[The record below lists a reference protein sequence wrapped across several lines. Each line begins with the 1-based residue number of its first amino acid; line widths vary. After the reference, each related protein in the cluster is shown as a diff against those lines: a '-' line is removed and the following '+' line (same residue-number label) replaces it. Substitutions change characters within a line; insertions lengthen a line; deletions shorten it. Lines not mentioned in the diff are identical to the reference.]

1 MSGDER
7 AYFFYLLILLL
18 FIGSGFLFGYRQK
31 LSTTLQQAAIW
42 VLIFVGVVIAYGFS
56 DTLKQQIM
64 PSRATQSAQGFE
76 VQRARDGHFYLTLQ
90 VNGKNIPFVVDTGA
104 TDIVLSRDDAEK
116 IGIDPESLS
125 YIGRAN
131 TANGVVKTAT
141 TVLDRIALG
150 DTVDYDVRASVN
162 GGQMDGSLLGMAYL
176 NRFSEISMR
185 GDRLILKR

>member
-18 FIGSGFLFGYRQK
+18 FIGGGFLFGYRQK

-42 VLIFVGVVIAYGFS
+42 VLIFMGVVIAYGFS
-56 DTLKQQIM
+56 DTLKRQVM
-64 PSRATQSAQGFE
+64 PSRATQSADGYE

-104 TDIVLSRDDAEK
+104 TSIVLSQGDAEK
-116 IGIDPESLS
+116 VGIDLAALT
-125 YIGRAN
+125 YLGRAK
-131 TANGVVKTAT
+131 TANGVVKTAST
-141 TVLDRIALG
+141 ILDRIALG

-162 GGQMDGSLLGMAYL
+162 GGEMDGSLLGLAYL

-185 GDRLILKR
+185 GDRLILRR

>member
-18 FIGSGFLFGYRQK
+18 FIGGGFLFGYRQK

-104 TDIVLSRDDAEK
+104 TDIVLTQDDAEK
-116 IGIDPESLS
+116 IGIDPDTLT

-131 TANGVVKTAT
+131 TANGVVKTAS
-141 TVLDRIALG
+141 TVLEQIALG
-150 DTVDYDVRASVN
+150 DMVDYDVRASVN
-162 GGQMDGSLLGMAYL
+162 GGKMDGSLLGMAYL

>member
-18 FIGSGFLFGYRQK
+18 FIGGGFLFGYRQK

-104 TDIVLSRDDAEK
+104 TDIVLTQDDAEK
-116 IGIDPESLS
+116 IGIDPDTLT

-131 TANGVVKTAT
+131 TANGVVKTASA
-141 TVLDRIALG
+141 VLDRIALG
-150 DTVDYDVRASVN
+150 DMVDYDVRASVN
-162 GGQMDGSLLGMAYL
+162 GGKMDGSLLGMAYL

>member
-18 FIGSGFLFGYRQK
+18 FIGGGFLFGYRQK

-104 TDIVLSRDDAEK
+104 TDIVLTQDDAEK
-116 IGIDPESLS
+116 IGIDPDTLT

-131 TANGVVKTAT
+131 TANGVVKTAS
-141 TVLDRIALG
+141 TVLDQIALG
-150 DTVDYDVRASVN
+150 DMVDYDVRASVN
-162 GGQMDGSLLGMAYL
+162 GGKMDGSLLGMAYL

>member
-18 FIGSGFLFGYRQK
+18 FIGGGFLFGYRQK

-56 DTLKQQIM
+56 DTLKQQVM
-64 PSRATQSAQGFE
+64 PSRATQNAQGFE

-104 TDIVLSRDDAEK
+104 TDIVLSQSDAEK
-116 IGIDPESLS
+116 VGINPDALT
-125 YIGRAN
+125 YIGRAK
-131 TANGVVKTAT
+131 TPNGVVKTAT

-162 GGQMDGSLLGMAYL
+162 GGKMDGSLLGMAYL

>member
-18 FIGSGFLFGYRQK
+18 FIGGGFLFGYRQK

-104 TDIVLSRDDAEK
+104 TDIVLTQDDAEK
-116 IGIDPESLS
+116 IGIDPDTLT
-125 YIGRAN
+125 YIGRAK
-131 TANGVVKTAT
+131 TANGVVKTASA
-141 TVLDRIALG
+141 VLNRIALG
-150 DTVDYDVRASVN
+150 DMVDYDVRASVN
-162 GGQMDGSLLGMAYL
+162 GGKMDGSLLGMAYL

>member
-18 FIGSGFLFGYRQK
+18 FIGGGFLFGYRQK

-90 VNGKNIPFVVDTGA
+90 VNGKNISFVVDTGA

>member
-18 FIGSGFLFGYRQK
+18 FIGGGFLFGYRQK

-104 TDIVLSRDDAEK
+104 TDIVLSRGDAEK

>member
-18 FIGSGFLFGYRQK
+18 FIGGGFLFGYRQK

-56 DTLKQQIM
+56 DTLKQQVM
-64 PSRATQSAQGFE
+64 PSRATQNAQGFE

-104 TDIVLSRDDAEK
+104 TDIVLSKSDAEK
-116 IGIDPESLS
+116 VGINPDALT

-162 GGQMDGSLLGMAYL
+162 GGKMDGSLLGMAYL

>member
-131 TANGVVKTAT
+131 TANGVVTTAT

>member
-18 FIGSGFLFGYRQK
+18 FIGGGFLFGYRQK

-42 VLIFVGVVIAYGFS
+42 VLIFMGVVIAYGFS
-56 DTLKQQIM
+56 DTLRRQVM
-64 PSRATQSAQGFE
+64 PSRATQSVDGYE

-104 TDIVLSRDDAEK
+104 TSIVLSQGDAEK
-116 IGIDPESLS
+116 VGIDLAALT
-125 YIGRAN
+125 YLGRAK
-131 TANGVVKTAT
+131 TANGVVKTAST
-141 TVLDRIALG
+141 ILDRIALG

-162 GGQMDGSLLGMAYL
+162 GGEMDGSLLGLAYL

-185 GDRLILKR
+185 GDRLILRR

>member
-18 FIGSGFLFGYRQK
+18 FIGGGFLFGYRQK

-104 TDIVLSRDDAEK
+104 TDIVLTQDDAEK
-116 IGIDPESLS
+116 IGIDPDALT

-131 TANGVVKTAT
+131 TANGVVKTAS

-150 DTVDYDVRASVN
+150 DMVDYDVRASVN
-162 GGQMDGSLLGMAYL
+162 GGKMDGSLLGMAYL

>member
-18 FIGSGFLFGYRQK
+18 FIGGGFLFGYRQK

-42 VLIFVGVVIAYGFS
+42 MLIFVGVVIAYGFS

>member
-18 FIGSGFLFGYRQK
+18 FIGGGFLFGYRQK

-56 DTLKQQIM
+56 DTLKQQVM
-64 PSRATQSAQGFE
+64 PSRATQNAQGFE

-104 TDIVLSRDDAEK
+104 TDIVLSKSDAEK
-116 IGIDPESLS
+116 VGINPDALT
-125 YIGRAN
+125 YIGRAK
-131 TANGVVKTAT
+131 TPNGVVKTAT

-162 GGQMDGSLLGMAYL
+162 GGKMDGSLLGMAYL

>member
-18 FIGSGFLFGYRQK
+18 FIGGGFLFGYRQK

>member
-18 FIGSGFLFGYRQK
+18 FIGGGFLFGYRQK

-104 TDIVLSRDDAEK
+104 TDIVLTQDDAEK
-116 IGIDPESLS
+116 IGIDPDTLT

-131 TANGVVKTAT
+131 TANGVVKTAS

-150 DTVDYDVRASVN
+150 DIVDYDVRASVN
-162 GGQMDGSLLGMAYL
+162 GGKMDGSLLGMAYL